1 MSGDTHAGDAH
12 TAVTHTGD
20 RIDFRNGTFR
30 GEAIGKKVEHHHH
43 YGPMPHV
50 EDALPPTAAEFTG
63 RVEELDTLLAAL
75 APHPGGHAPVPVT
88 AVAGMGGVGK
98 TALTV
103 RAAHTAREHGW
114 FPGGA
119 LFVDCHGYD
128 ETPAGAEQLVEALLR
143 ALGVAAAHVPTTL
156 DERAGLYRSVLA
168 ERART
173 SGAVLI
179 VVDNASHPGQV
190 RPLLPGHGAHR
201 VLVTSRDTMPQLGAH
216 LLHLDILRPEVAR
229 EVLSAAL
236 RTAAPAD
243 PRVMD
248 DPEAT
253 GNLCALC
260 GYLPLALQIA
270 AALLIADPG
279 KPVTELVA
287 ELADSATLIDHLDD
301 GERGVRAAFDL
312 SYRRLGP
319 GPSRLFRLLALAPGS
334 ETSDE
339 AITVLHGA
347 DALPRP
353 ELNALVRAHLV
364 SPGSVRGYWTMHDLV
379 RAYAL
384 DRVAR
389 EEPLRAEGT
398 RARARLLDHYRQ
410 RVEAAV
416 WHVQSSPDPAPSP
429 GFSDRADALRWFDH
443 ERTGL
448 ISAALWAADPVHA
461 QAGLGLALSL
471 YGYLSW
477 RRYFDDAVSV
487 YRCATQ
493 AARALGD
500 DLGAGRAWNALGL
513 ALRYSRR
520 IEEAVAVHTRAREI
534 HASRGDGLQEGK
546 SWDMLGVSLT
556 EARRFDESL
565 EAHERARELVHA
577 AGDRRL
583 EASTW
588 NNAGRTLFKMG
599 RCEESVVALTRA
611 REMFRSVG
619 DRFHEATATNNLGR
633 SFRETGRLE
642 EALSAHITAR
652 AVFEELGARERI
664 ATAWNDFGVA
674 LSALGRLDEAVEAH
688 RIAVR
693 EQHEVGHRH
702 GQAIAANDLGV
713 ALRRAGRRDE
723 AVAAHLQALS
733 LYRDVADRYGEDETM
748 RLLTVAGHRN
758 AEPPREAGPPGEAGD
773 R

>member
-1 MSGDTHAGDAH
+1 MSGDTHN
-12 TAVTHTGD
+12 GD

-50 EDALPPTAAEFTG
+50 EDALPPVAAEFTG
-63 RVEELDTLLAAL
+63 RAEELDALLAAL
-75 APHPGGHAPVPVT
+75 APGPGGHAPVPVT
-88 AVAGMGGVGK
+88 AVAGLGGVGK
-98 TALTV
+98 TALAV
-103 RAAHTAREHGW
+103 RAAHTARERGW

-216 LLHLDILRPEVAR
+216 LLRLDILRPEVAHD
-229 EVLSAAL
+229 VLDVAL

-243 PRVMD
+243 PRVLD
-248 DPEAT
+248 APEAT

-287 ELADSATLIDHLDD
+287 ELADSATVIDHLDD

-319 GPSRLFRLLALAPGS
+319 GPSRLFRLLALAPGP

-339 AITVLHGA
+339 AITMLYGA
-347 DALPRP
+347 GAPPRP
-353 ELNALVRAHLV
+353 ELNVLVRAHLV
-364 SPGSVRGYWTMHDLV
+364 GPGSVRGYWTMHDLV

-384 DRVAR
+384 DRVTR
-389 EEPLRAEGT
+389 EESLRAEGT
-398 RARARLLDHYRQ
+398 QARARLLAHYR
-410 RVEAAV
+410 RRAEEADR
-416 WHVQSSPDPAPSP
+416 HVQSRPGPAP
-429 GFSDRADALRWFDH
+429 GFSDRRDALSWLDH

-448 ISAALWAADPVHA
+448 VSAALWASDPVHA
-461 QAGLGLALSL
+461 RDGLGLALSL

-477 RRYFDDAVSV
+477 RRYFDDAVTV
-487 YRCATQ
+487 YRCAAE
-493 AARALGD
+493 AARVLGD

-520 IEEAVAVHTRAREI
+520 IEEAVAAHTRARGI
-534 HASRGDGLQEGK
+534 HASRGDRLEEGK
-546 SWDMLGVSLT
+546 TWDMLGVSLT
-556 EARRFDESL
+556 EARRFDESI

-577 AGDRRL
+577 AGDRQL

-588 NNAGRTLFKMG
+588 NNVGRALFKLG
-599 RCEESVVALTRA
+599 RCDESVVALTRA
-611 REMFRSVG
+611 REMFRAVG
-619 DRFHEATATNNLGR
+619 DRLHEATATNNLGR

-642 EALSAHITAR
+642 EALAAHTTAR
-652 AVFEELGARERI
+652 AVFQELGARERT

-674 LSALGRLDEAVEAH
+674 LSALGRLDEAVDAH
-688 RIAVR
+688 LLAVR
-693 EQHEVGHRH
+693 EQQEVGHRH

-713 ALRRAGRRDE
+713 ALRRAGRLDE
-723 AVAAHLQALS
+723 AVAAHLQALR
-733 LYRDVADRYGEDETM
+733 LYREVADRYGEDETLK
-748 RLLTVAGHRN
+748 LLTAAGHREE
-758 AEPPREAGPPGEAGD
+758 EPLGEAGS

>member
-1 MSGDTHAGDAH
+1 MSGDTHG
-12 TAVTHTGD
+12 GD

-50 EDALPPTAAEFTG
+50 EDALPPVAAEFTG
-63 RVEELDTLLAAL
+63 RAEELDALLAAL
-75 APHPGGHAPVPVT
+75 APAPGGHAPVPVT
-88 AVAGMGGVGK
+88 AVAGLGGVGK
-98 TALTV
+98 TALAV
-103 RAAHTAREHGW
+103 RAAHTARERGW

-143 ALGVAAAHVPTTL
+143 ALGVAAAHVPTAL

-168 ERART
+168 GRART

-201 VLVTSRDTMPQLGAH
+201 VLVTSRDIMPQLGAH
-216 LLHLDILRPEVAR
+216 LLRLDVLRPEVAR
-229 EVLSAAL
+229 DVLGVAL

-243 PRVMD
+243 PRVLD
-248 DPEAT
+248 APEAT

-279 KPVTELVA
+279 KPVAELVA
-287 ELADSATLIDHLDD
+287 ELAGSATVIDHLDD

-319 GPSRLFRLLALAPGS
+319 GPSRLFRLLALAPGP

-339 AITVLHGA
+339 AITMLYGT

-353 ELNALVRAHLV
+353 ELNVLVRAHLV
-364 SPGSVRGYWTMHDLV
+364 GPGSVRGYWTMHDLV

-384 DRVAR
+384 DRVTR
-389 EEPLRAEGT
+389 EESLRAEGT
-398 RARARLLDHYRQ
+398 RARARLLAHYRW
-410 RVEAAV
+410 RAEAADR
-416 WHVQSSPDPAPSP
+416 HVQSRPGPSSSPST
-429 GFSDRADALRWFDH
+429 GFSGRKDALSWLDH

-448 ISAALWAADPVHA
+448 ISAALWASDPVHA
-461 QAGLGLALSL
+461 RAGLALALSL

-487 YRCATQ
+487 YRCAAE
-493 AARALGD
+493 AARVLGD

-520 IEEAVAVHTRAREI
+520 IEEAVAAHTRAREI
-534 HASRGDGLQEGK
+534 HASRGDRLEEGK

-556 EARRFDESL
+556 EARRFDESI
-565 EAHERARELVHA
+565 EAHERARELVRA
-577 AGDRRL
+577 TGDRQV

-588 NNAGRTLFKMG
+588 NNVGRALFKLG
-599 RCEESVVALTRA
+599 RCDESVVALTRA
-611 REMFRSVG
+611 REMFRTVG

-642 EALSAHITAR
+642 EALAAHTTAR
-652 AVFEELGARERI
+652 AVFRELGARERT
-664 ATAWNDFGVA
+664 ATAWNDLGVA
-674 LSALGRLDEAVEAH
+674 LAALGRLDEAVDAH
-688 RIAVR
+688 LLAVR
-693 EQHEVGHRH
+693 EQEEVGHRH
-702 GQAIAANDLGV
+702 GQAIAANDLGA

-723 AVAAHLQALS
+723 AVAAHLKALR
-733 LYRDVADRYGEDETM
+733 LYREVADRYGEGETLK
-748 RLLTVAGHRN
+748 LLTAAGHGEE
-758 AEPPREAGPPGEAGD
+758 EPLGEAGS